1 MFNDLIKMKD
11 EHKNNLIQ
19 FKEDYEQYINKENKL
34 KTAQKMH
41 KNVIKECDVNSK
53 LSEKQSDEQ
62 KTALKSFALQKE
74 EKS

>member
-11 EHKNNLIQ
+11 DHKNNLIQ

-41 KNVIKECDVNSK
+41 KSVIKECEVNSK
-53 LSEKQSDEQ
+53 LLEK
-62 KTALKSFALQKE
+62 
-74 EKS
+74 